1 MKKEKDRFNE
11 EEILRQ
17 EENYIRYYEEE
28 TGPIRILMKLF
39 RGHYGRMFLGV
50 LFFAVKVSPE
60 WIVPIVTANAIN
72 LATQRP
78 DDAIKQFI
86 VNLAAVVTV
95 LLLNIPFT
103 TLYVKN
109 MSLARRSVEA
119 GLRGAMVRKLQ
130 QLSIPFYKEMES
142 GRIQSKIMRDVEAVE
157 GLSAQITET
166 ILNTALNF
174 SVSLVIVLVKNRIVF
189 LFFLLSVPA
198 AVFLMRAFNGKMR
211 RANSDL
217 RVEIEHTSADV
228 MDMVELVPVTRAHSV
243 ETNEIERLTRQL
255 NIVAEK
261 GHRLDT
267 IQTLFGA
274 TQWVIFQIFQVLCLF
289 TTSFLAFRSKI
300 AVGDI
305 ALYQTYFSKIVGQ
318 IAALVSLIPTIMKG
332 TESIRSIGEILA
344 SHDTEHNEGKEVL
357 FDIKGE
363 FDFENVSFHYA
374 DDPAPVIRNMDL
386 HVKAGETIAFVG
398 SSGAGKSTI
407 LNLVIGFYLANEG
420 KVRVDG
426 HDVRDIDLRSY
437 RSHIAVVPQTSV
449 LFSGT
454 IRDNITYGMPDVSE
468 KLLAATV
475 KAANLEEFIAS
486 LPNGLDTKVG
496 EHGGK
501 LSGGQRQRISIARAI
516 IRDPK
521 VILFDE
527 ATSALDSVSEKE
539 IQHAINNMTEGR
551 TTFIVAHRLS
561 TIRDADRIAVIKDGG
576 VAEIGSFEELMEK
589 KGEFYKLKSLQS

>member
-1 MKKEKDRFNE
+1 MKKEKDRFSE

-17 EENYIRYYEEE
+17 EEKYIRYYEEE
-28 TGPIRILMKLF
+28 AGPIRILMKLF

-357 FDIKGE
+357 PDIKGE

-454 IRDNITYGMPDVSE
+454 IRDNITYGLPDVSE
-468 KLLAATV
+468 ELLAATV

-561 TIRDADRIAVIKDGG
+561 TIRDADRIAVIRDGG

>member
-1 MKKEKDRFNE
+1 MKKEKDRFSE

-28 TGPIRILMKLF
+28 AGPIRILMKLF

-86 VNLAAVVTV
+86 FNLAAVVTV

-357 FDIKGE
+357 PDIKGE

-468 KLLAATV
+468 ELLSATV

-561 TIRDADRIAVIKDGG
+561 TIRDADRIAVIRDGG

>member
-1 MKKEKDRFNE
+1 MRKKKDIFNDKEILLQE
-11 EEILRQ
+11 EEF
-17 EENYIRYYEEE
+17 IRYYEEQ
-28 TGPIRILMKLF
+28 TGPVRILIRLF
-39 RGHYGRMFLGV
+39 RRHYGRMFLGV

-72 LATQRP
+72 IATQRP
-78 DDAIKQFI
+78 ENALSQFI
-86 VNLAAVVTV
+86 VNLAVVVTV

-166 ILNTALNF
+166 MLNTALNF
-174 SVSLVIVLVKNRIVF
+174 SVSLVIVLIKNRIVF
-189 LFFLLSVPA
+189 LFFVFSVPA

-211 RANSDL
+211 RANAEL
-217 RVEIEHTSADV
+217 RVEIEQTSADV

-243 ETNEIERLTRQL
+243 EANEIERLTRQL

-274 TQWVIFQIFQVLCLF
+274 TQWVIFQIFQVMCLF
-289 TTSFLAFRSKI
+289 TTSFLAFRGRI

-305 ALYQTYFSKIVGQ
+305 ALYQTYFSMIVGQ
-318 IAALVSLIPTIMKG
+318 IAALVSLIPTITRG
-332 TESIRSIGEILA
+332 TESIRSIGEILS
-344 SHDTEHNEGKEVL
+344 SHDTENNEGKEKL
-357 FDIKGE
+357 AGIKGE

-374 DDPAPVIRNMDL
+374 DDETPVIKNMDL

-398 SSGAGKSTI
+398 SSGAGKSTV
-407 LNLVIGFYLANEG
+407 LNLVIGFYLANAG
-420 KVRVDG
+420 RVLVDG

-437 RSHIAVVPQTSV
+437 RRHIAVVPQTSV

-454 IRDNITYGMPDVSE
+454 IKDNITYGLPSISE
-468 KLLAATV
+468 EQLNAAV
-475 KAANLEEFIAS
+475 KAANLEEMIAS

-516 IRDPK
+516 IRDPE

-539 IQHAINNMTEGR
+539 IQNAINNMTKGR

-561 TIRDADRIAVIKDGG
+561 TIRDADRIAVIKDGQ
-576 VAEIGSFEELMEK
+576 VAEIGTFEELMAK
-589 KGEFYKLKSLQS
+589 KGEFYKMKSLQT